1 MEQYMKIRKL
11 LLIIG
16 LALFLSPCINAE
28 VFEDS
33 KTQEAES
40 KKSVFIDNSTNLMW
54 QDDIEARTVRKN
66 WQGAIDYCSNLK
78 LAGYDDWRLPDL
90 DTLKA
95 LYPKKNNLKNIVS
108 DVYWSSSPSVSD
120 SSFAWYVF
128 FSYGY
133 DYGNYK
139 SYSSYVRCVRD
150 SKNIETSKFSSFS
163 EKNQNNQKNTYKETL
178 KLSGYEI
185 VVDETLKFQQF
196 LRDNSKEVVIDTKR
210 KLMWQDNID
219 ARSLKGSWEATINHC
234 KNLNFAEFD
243 DWRLPSRMELLSITD
258 KTKANPAIQDGFQN
272 VVSDSYWSSSPYV
285 SGSSDAWGVFF
296 SYGYDYYDGKS
307 TSNYVRCV
315 RDSK

>member
-54 QDDIEARTVRKN
+54 QDDIEARTVTQD
-66 WQGAIDYCSNLK
+66 WQGAVEYCSNLS
-78 LAGYDDWRLPDL
+78 LAGFDDWILPDL

-95 LYPKKNNLKNIVS
+95 LYPKKSYLKNVVS
-108 DVYWSSSPSVSD
+108 DFYWSSSPPVSD
-120 SSFAWYVF
+120 SSVAWGVVF
-128 FSYGY
+128 YSG
-133 DYGNYK
+133 DVGSDVK
-139 SYSSYVRCVRD
+139 SGSGYVRCVRD

-196 LRDNSKEVVIDTKR
+196 SRDDSKEVVIDTKR

-219 ARSLKGSWEATINHC
+219 ARRLEGSWEATINHC
-234 KNLNFAEFD
+234 KNLNFAGFD
-243 DWRLPSRMELLSITD
+243 DWRLPSRMELISITD
-258 KTKANPAIQDGFQN
+258 KTKANPAIQDGFKN
-272 VVSDSYWSSSPYV
+272 VVSDFYWSSSPDV
-285 SGSSDAWGVFF
+285 SDSSRSWDVSFR
-296 SYGYDYYDGKS
+296 YGYDYSDDKS
-307 TSNYVRCV
+307 VSNYVRCV